1 MACTRFTLP
10 GDLTEKVWTLP
21 AARAKNGVEH
31 IIPLSDAAVSIL
43 ENMPHIGRRDGFV
56 FPMTGRTPISG
67 WSKAKTQLDKASGI
81 TGWTIRLAP
90 YFCDRT
96 GWVDGRAARG

>member
-1 MACTRFTLP
+1 LLP

-67 WSKAKTQLDKASGI
+67 WSKAKTQLDEASGI